1 MARIRI
7 VDEWLR
13 SPASAS
19 THYRSIMVVA
29 DGWSEQRV
37 MMRAYAESP
46 DQTRPTITLY
56 GVELAIGP
64 AGVDPHGPW
73 GIHVQ
78 PPVDGRAQ
86 ELRDQLELAAKRLAG
101 SKGTPPR
108 LSDEAGSFERKRTN
122 NWAPGT
128 PRDTPNSQT
137 RPNLYYEPQV
147 AASQALA
154 AQSMA
159 AQALAPAMPA
169 YNYDAQAHG
178 YGQGY
183 NQAYP
188 GPGQPPGPMMPPPMM
203 PDAQYVPAQPTA
215 QYVPA
220 QQAAQ
225 YVPAQ
230 QAAQY
235 IPAAPDAEYIPTSA
249 IPSAPNLVATS
260 PANPETRMT
269 PLPRPSDTGRRNR
282 GWTSPVQVQ
291 TNGRTALG
299 YQSGAGAQSA
309 VIRLGLRPA
318 AAQRLARIVDRTVPS
333 DFQISGAERDVLN
346 ALGEQSHLTARQVGT
361 LLGIADPVTW
371 MEQLSERLI
380 AYGLDLIG
388 PGPAA
393 GGEPTYVLRR

>member
-13 SPASAS
+13 SPASPP

-29 DGWSEQRV
+29 EGWAEQRV

-56 GVELAIGP
+56 GAELAIGP

-86 ELRDQLELAAKRLAG
+86 ELRDQLALAAQRLAG

-108 LSDEAGSFERKRTN
+108 LADEAGSFERKRTN

-128 PRDTPNSQT
+128 PRDVQGSQT
-137 RPNLYYEPQV
+137 RPNVYYEPQV

-154 AQSMA
+154 AQSQGFA
-159 AQALAPAMPA
+159 NAPLP
-169 YNYDAQAHG
+169 YDSYA
-178 YGQGY
+178 
-183 NQAYP
+183 
-188 GPGQPPGPMMPPPMM
+188 PPVA
-203 PDAQYVPAQPTA
+203 PDAQYMPAQAPA
-215 QYVPA
+215 QYVTA
-220 QQAAQ
+220 QPAAQ
-225 YVPAQ
+225 YVPAEPV
-230 QAAQY
+230 AQY
-235 IPAAPDAEYIPTSA
+235 VPAAPGAEYVPPSA
-249 IPSAPNLVATS
+249 IPAQPSMVATS
-260 PANPETRMT
+260 PANPEQRMT
-269 PLPRPSDTGRRNR
+269 PLPRTADTGRRR
-282 GWTSPVQVQ
+282 GWTSPIQPVQA
-291 TNGRTALG
+291 NGRTALG

-346 ALGEQSHLTARQVGT
+346 ALGEQPHLTARQVGA
-361 LLGIADPVTW
+361 LVGVADPITW
-371 MEQLSERLI
+371 MDRL
-380 AYGLDLIG
+380 AEKLASYGLDLIG

>member
-13 SPASAS
+13 SPASAP

-29 DGWSEQRV
+29 DGWAEQRV

-86 ELRDQLELAAKRLAG
+86 ELRDQLALAAQRLAG

-108 LSDEAGSFERKRTN
+108 LADEAGSFERKRTN

-128 PRDTPNSQT
+128 PRDTPTGQT
-137 RPNLYYEPQV
+137 RPNMYYEPQV
-147 AASQALA
+147 AASQAIA
-154 AQSMA
+154 AQH
-159 AQALAPAMPA
+159 QGLAPPPS
-169 YNYDAQAHG
+169 YPHD
-178 YGQGY
+178 
-183 NQAYP
+183 AYP
-188 GPGQPPGPMMPPPMM
+188 TYVPGAPAPGYATPGQPPGPLAAPPMT
-203 PDAQYVPAQPTA
+203 PDAQYLPSQPTA

-220 QQAAQ
+220 QEAAQ

-230 QAAQY
+230 PAAQY
-235 IPAAPDAEYIPTSA
+235 IPSSPGAEYVPTSA
-249 IPSAPNLVATS
+249 IPATPSLVATS
-260 PANPETRMT
+260 PANPEQRMT
-269 PLPRPSDTGRRNR
+269 PLPRTSDTGRRR
-282 GWTSPVQVQ
+282 GWTSPIQPAG
-291 TNGRTALG
+291 NGRTALG

-361 LLGIADPVTW
+361 MIGVADPVSW
-371 MEQLSERLI
+371 MEQLAEKLAS
-380 AYGLDLIG
+380 YGLDLIG
-388 PGPAA
+388 PGPDA

>member
-13 SPASAS
+13 SPASPP

-29 DGWSEQRV
+29 EGWAEQRV

-56 GVELAIGP
+56 GAELAIGP

-86 ELRDQLELAAKRLAG
+86 ELRDQLALAAQRLAG

-108 LSDEAGSFERKRTN
+108 LADEAGSFERKRTN

-128 PRDTPNSQT
+128 PRDVQGSQT
-137 RPNLYYEPQV
+137 RPNVYYEPQV

-154 AQSMA
+154 AQSQGFA
-159 AQALAPAMPA
+159 PAPLPYDAFAPPPVPQTYVPGQQAQA
-169 YNYDAQAHG
+169 YST
-178 YGQGY
+178 
-183 NQAYP
+183 
-188 GPGQPPGPMMPPPMM
+188 PGQPPGPLAAPPMT
-203 PDAQYVPAQPTA
+203 PDAQYLPSQPTAQYVPSEPAAQYVPAQP
-215 QYVPA
+215 
-220 QQAAQ
+220 
-225 YVPAQ
+225 
-230 QAAQY
+230 AAQY
-235 IPAAPDAEYIPTSA
+235 IPSSPGAEYVPTSA
-249 IPSAPNLVATS
+249 IPAQPSLVATS
-260 PANPETRMT
+260 PVNPEQRMT
-269 PLPRPSDTGRRNR
+269 PLPRTADTGRRR
-282 GWTSPVQVQ
+282 GWTSPIQPVS
-291 TNGRTALG
+291 NGRTALG

-346 ALGEQSHLTARQVGT
+346 ALGEQSHLTARQIGT
-361 LLGIADPVTW
+361 LIGVADPVSW
-371 MEQLSERLI
+371 MEQLAEKLAS
-380 AYGLDLIG
+380 YGLDLIG